1 MEQSAKY
8 SADEKNDIV
17 VSKEWEPANSN
28 EDAFIDEYL
37 KLKEYGGPKS
47 SNTYNKIQSPGKI
60 ITKIEL
66 ILKEVMIKFEY

>member
-8 SADEKNDIV
+8 RVDENNDIV

-47 SNTYNKIQSPGKI
+47 SNTYNKIQSPSKKYYENRIDSQGGND
-60 ITKIEL
+60 
-66 ILKEVMIKFEY
+66 